1 MDTNRGQPMKE
12 GTLLERRMDGTF
24 WIVIDLYFNHALLQS
39 SKTGMNHWVCKADWG
54 RYEAR

>member
-1 MDTNRGQPMKE
+1 MKE
-12 GTLLERRMDGTF
+12 GNLLERRMDGTF

-39 SKTGMNHWVCKADWG
+39 SKTGMNHWVCKTDWD